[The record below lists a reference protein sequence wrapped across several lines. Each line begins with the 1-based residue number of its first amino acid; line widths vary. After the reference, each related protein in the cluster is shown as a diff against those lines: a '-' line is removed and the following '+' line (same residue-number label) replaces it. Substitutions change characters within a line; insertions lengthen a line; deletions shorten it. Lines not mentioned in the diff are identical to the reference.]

1 MPDPLSFDTLAI
13 HADPRDGERS
23 VSPPIYQ
30 TSTFFAPDADAF
42 LESSTEAQAAEF
54 YTRYGNPTRARAE
67 ALLAALEGG
76 EAAMLAASGMGAIS
90 TMMLALLSSG
100 DHVVMQDAHYGGAT
114 ALARDH
120 LSRWG
125 ISVTRVAQ
133 SDTDAFARAI
143 KPNTKL
149 IYVESPSNPRL
160 TLTDLAAVA
169 ALAKQHDILT
179 AIDNTFATPWN
190 QKPIDLGIDLVVHS
204 ATKFLGGHADVTL
217 GAVIGRRDL
226 IERVWRMSIE
236 VGAVPSPFEAWLLV
250 RGLRTLSLRMDRHN
264 SNALAIAK
272 FLAAH
277 PAVEAV
283 YYPGLD
289 DFPQRELARRQ
300 MRGFGGVLS
309 FDLKGGKAAAEQL
322 LSAVRLFRR
331 AASVGGVESLV
342 VRPAAMLSASISEE
356 EFRAVGVL
364 PGTIRMS
371 AGLEGETDLIA
382 DLKHALPAG

>member
-1 MPDPLSFDTLAI
+1 MPPISFDTLAI
-13 HADPRDGERS
+13 HADPRDNERS
-23 VSPPIYQ
+23 IAPPIYQ

-42 LESSTEAQAAEF
+42 LESSTGAQAAEF

-67 ALLAALEGG
+67 SLLAALEGG

-100 DHVVMQDAHYGGAT
+100 DHLVMQEAHYGGAT

-125 ISVTRVAQ
+125 VEVTRVPQ
-133 SDTDAFARAI
+133 HDTDAFARAI
-143 KPNTKL
+143 KPNTRL

-169 ALAKQHDILT
+169 SLARQHGILT

-190 QKPIDLGIDLVVHS
+190 QRPIELGIDLVIHS

-217 GAVIGRRDL
+217 GAVVGSRAL
-226 IERVWRMSIE
+226 VERVWRMSIE
-236 VGAVPSPFEAWLLV
+236 IGAVPSPFEAWLLV
-250 RGLRTLSLRMDRHN
+250 RGLRTLSLRMERHN
-264 SNALAIAK
+264 NNALAIAR
-272 FLAAH
+272 FLETH
-277 PAVEAV
+277 PAVDAV

-289 DFPQRELARRQ
+289 SFPQRALAERQ

-309 FDLKGGKAAAEQL
+309 FDLKGGEAAAEHV
-322 LSAVRLFRR
+322 LSSVKLFKR

-356 EFRAVGVL
+356 EFRAVGVSK
-364 PGTIRMS
+364 GMIRMS
-371 AGLEGETDLIA
+371 VGLEDGADLIA
-382 DLKHALPAG
+382 DLQQALVH

>member
-1 MPDPLSFDTLAI
+1 MTQPSFDTLAI
-13 HADPRDGERS
+13 HADPRDERS
-23 VSPPIYQ
+23 VAPPIYQ
-30 TSTFFAPDADAF
+30 TSTFFAPDAESF
-42 LESSTEAQAAEF
+42 LEGSTAPQASEF

-67 ALLAALEGG
+67 ALIAALEGG

-100 DHVVMQDAHYGGAT
+100 DHLLMQEAHYGGAT

-125 ISVTRVAQ
+125 VEVTRVNQ
-133 SDTDAFARAI
+133 TDTDAFAKAI
-143 KPNTKL
+143 RPNTKL
-149 IYVESPSNPRL
+149 IYVESPANPRL
-160 TLTDLAAVA
+160 ALTDLRAVA
-169 ALAKQHDILT
+169 DLAKRQNILT

-190 QKPIDLGIDLVVHS
+190 QKPIELGIDLVVHS

-217 GAVIGRRDL
+217 GAVVGARTI
-226 IERVWRMSIE
+226 IERIWKMSIE

-250 RGLRTLSLRMDRHN
+250 RGLRTLGLRMDRHN
-264 SNALAIAK
+264 SNALAIAR
-272 FLAAH
+272 FLETHA
-277 PAVEAV
+277 AVEAV

-289 DFPQRELARRQ
+289 SFAQRDLARSQ

-309 FDLKGGKAAAEQL
+309 FDLKGGEAAAEHL
-322 LSAVRLFRR
+322 LSTVKLLKR

-356 EFRAVGVL
+356 EFRTVSVSKGM
-364 PGTIRMS
+364 IRMS
-371 AGLEGETDLIA
+371 VGLENEADLVA
-382 DLKHALPAG
+382 DLKQALVAV

>member
-1 MPDPLSFDTLAI
+1 
-13 HADPRDGERS
+13 
-23 VSPPIYQ
+23 
-30 TSTFFAPDADAF
+30 
-42 LESSTEAQAAEF
+42 
-54 YTRYGNPTRARAE
+54 
-67 ALLAALEGG
+67 
-76 EAAMLAASGMGAIS
+76 MLAASGMGAIS

-125 ISVTRVAQ
+125 ITVTRVAQ

-160 TLTDLAAVA
+160 TLTDLRAVA
-169 ALAKQHDILT
+169 SLAKQHNILT

-190 QKPIDLGIDLVVHS
+190 QKPIDLGIDLVIHS

-226 IERVWRMSIE
+226 IERIWRMSIE

-264 SNALAIAK
+264 GNALAIAK
-272 FLAAH
+272 FLENQSS
-277 PAVEAV
+277 VEAV
-283 YYPGLD
+283 YYPGLES
-289 DFPQRELARRQ
+289 FPQHELARGQ

-309 FDLKGGKAAAEQL
+309 FDLKGGKEAAERL
-322 LSAVRLFRR
+322 LSTVRLFKR

-342 VRPAAMLSASISEE
+342 VRPAAMLSSSISEE
-356 EFRAVGVL
+356 EFRAVGVS
-364 PGTIRMS
+364 PGMIRMS
-371 AGLEGETDLIA
+371 VGLESEADLIA
-382 DLKHALPAG
+382 DLTQALPAGQRAG